1 MLFARA
7 GVASSIILLAIAG
20 TAAADPVKGNVLD
33 GITLRPIR
41 GATVVAPDGTTDTTD
56 KAGAFTLDIA
66 PGTVEVS
73 ASAPGYDA
81 ITEEVVVVEGGLTD
95 YVLLL
100 FKPGEA
106 IETIEVEDEAP
117 IPPAPGRQDL
127 SRKEITRIPGTRGDA
142 LTAVRSL
149 PGVANAVGG
158 GSGPGLVVIRGAA
171 PEDSKITIDGVEVP
185 VLYHFFGLQSVL
197 PSEFIENIE
206 FLPGGFGAEEGRATG
221 GVINVVTRSEAAPD
235 TSGFAEMSFI
245 NIAGLVQTPLTK
257 KLTLT
262 AAVRRSIIDFIL
274 PAVVPDTVN
283 FTTAPQYYD
292 GQLRLDWRR
301 GEGDR
306 VSLLVFTSFDLL
318 SLISEE
324 IDPNNPEFTGG
335 FDQETSFTRAI
346 AQWSKTK
353 GKLTNRLVG
362 SAGTNGFRI
371 EIGEDRYIKVD
382 QQTLELRDDVT
393 YQANERVKVR
403 AGAEARF
410 NPRDLSIKFP
420 AQPAEGEPPPQ
431 NFGTLPLVELNKRID
446 QHVAGAYIAADI
458 KAAKQTTITAGGRV
472 DYFDHITATSFTPR
486 LQVTQ
491 GIGKDLTVRGAV
503 GQYTR
508 GFDFGESIPTNV
520 DPERAN
526 QYVVGAEVRL
536 EEGLSVSSSVFYTS
550 RSKLLVQDP
559 MLADV
564 DPLEAYVNRGT
575 GRSYG
580 AEYLLK
586 AKRGKFFGW
595 LSYTYSR
602 SDRVDGPMRDRRLF
616 DFDQTHNLIAVG
628 SWTLGKWEIGGRWQ
642 YSTGQPTTPVVGSI
656 YLSDINAFVPMYGAV
671 NSERIEDAHS
681 MDLRVDRRW
690 KFKSWE
696 LSAYID
702 ITNVYAHARVL
713 GYSYNYDFTE
723 REAFKE
729 LPFVPALGL
738 RGTF

>member
-1 MLFARA
+1 MRLGRSA
-7 GVASSIILLAIAG
+7 VLASSFLLAVVG

-33 GITLRPIR
+33 GITLQPIR
-41 GATVVAPDGTTDTTD
+41 GATVVAPDGTTVKTD
-56 KAGAFTLDIA
+56 KAGAFTLDVE
-66 PGTVEVS
+66 PGTVQVS
-73 ASAPGYDA
+73 AEAEGYDA
-81 ITEEVVVVEGGLTD
+81 ITEELTVLDGGLVD

-100 FKPGEA
+100 FKPGA
-106 IETIEVEDEAP
+106 AFETIEVEDEAP
-117 IPPAPGRQDL
+117 IPPTPGRQDL

-235 TSGFAEMSFI
+235 TSGFAELSFI
-245 NIAGLVQTPLTK
+245 NVAGFVQTPLTK

-262 AAVRRSIIDFIL
+262 VAARRSIIDFIL
-274 PAVVPDTVN
+274 PAVVPDTVS

-306 VSLLVFTSFDLL
+306 VSLLAFTSFDLL

-335 FDQETSFTRAI
+335 FNQETSFTRAI
-346 AQWSKTK
+346 LQWSKSR
-353 GKLTNRLVG
+353 GKWSNRLVG
-362 SAGTNGFRI
+362 SAGTNGFRV

-382 QQTLELRDDVT
+382 QQTLEVRDDVT
-393 YQANERVKVR
+393 YQPHPRVKMR
-403 AGAEARF
+403 AGAEARW
-410 NPRDLSIKFP
+410 NPRDVSVKFP
-420 AQPAEGEPPPQ
+420 AQPSEGEPPPQ
-431 NFGTLPLVELNKRID
+431 NFGTLPLVEFNQEIGNS
-446 QHVAGAYIAADI
+446 VAGAYLAAD
-458 KAAKQTTITAGGRV
+458 AKLADKTTLTAGGRF
-472 DYFDHITATSFTPR
+472 DYYDHITATTFLPR
-486 LQVTQ
+486 LQLTQ
-491 GIGKDLTVRGAV
+491 GIGKDLTVRGAI
-503 GQYTR
+503 GQYSR
-508 GFDFGESIPTNV
+508 GFDFGESIPTNI

-526 QYVVGAEVRL
+526 QYVVGAEVKMNDQI
-536 EEGLSVSSSVFYTS
+536 SVSNSVFYTS
-550 RSKLLVQDP
+550 RSELLVQDP
-559 MLADV
+559 LMEETN
-564 DPLEAYVNRGT
+564 PLDAYVNRGT

-580 AEYLLK
+580 VEYLLK
-586 AKRGKFFGW
+586 AKTGNFFGW

-602 SDRVDGPMRDRRLF
+602 SDRVDGPMRARRLF
-616 DFDQTHNLIAVG
+616 DFDQTHNLIAVA
-628 SWTLGKWEIGGRWQ
+628 SWTLGKWELGGRWQ
-642 YSTGQPTTPVVGSI
+642 YSTGQPTTPVIGSV
-656 YLSDINAFVPMYGAV
+656 YLSDINAFIPLYGEV
-671 NSERIEDAHS
+671 NSERIETAHS
-681 MDLRVDRRW
+681 MDLRVDRKW

-713 GYSYNYDFTE
+713 GYSYNYDFSE

-729 LPFVPALGL
+729 LPFVPALGV